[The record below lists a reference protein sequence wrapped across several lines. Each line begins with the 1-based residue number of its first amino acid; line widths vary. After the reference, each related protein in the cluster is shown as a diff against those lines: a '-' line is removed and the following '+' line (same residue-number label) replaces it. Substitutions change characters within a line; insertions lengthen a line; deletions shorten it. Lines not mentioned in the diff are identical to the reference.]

1 MLARASSSLFR
12 MLPYSQGRVHPSD
25 SKQEK
30 EWAAVIGRRL
40 ENATQPFAVL
50 MRGGREEGRDLC
62 AYNHVQLR
70 FRKKLSR
77 SLES

>member
-12 MLPYSQGRVHPSD
+12 MVPYSQGRVHPSD

-30 EWAAVIGRRL
+30 EWAAVIGRRP

-50 MRGGREEGRDLC
+50 MRGVGKREETC
-62 AYNHVQLR
+62 VHSTVY
-70 FRKKLSR
+70 S
-77 SLES
+77 